1 MRVYVIPGNPI
12 SLKRPRFSSATKRM
26 YNSQRNE
33 MLVLSIG
40 LQSQHDNEPLHEGP
54 LHMDVTF
61 YMPIPASMTKKNQ
74 EKLIMQ
80 PNHSRPDLDN
90 LIKLVADISNGIIYK
105 DDAAI
110 ASISAKKVYDINP
123 RTEFSIQSIKTG
135 EKYGKK
141 V

>member
-12 SLKRPRFSSATKRM
+12 SLKRPRYSSATKRM

-33 MLVLSIG
+33 MLVMSIG
-40 LQSQHDNEPLHEGP
+40 LQSQHDDDPLFEGP

-61 YMPIPASMTKKNQ
+61 YMPIPASMSKKTQDRLNRSH
-74 EKLIMQ
+74 
-80 PNHSRPDLDN
+80 NTSRPDLDN
-90 LIKLVADISNGIIYK
+90 LIKLVADISNGILYK
-105 DDAAI
+105 DDALI

-123 RTEFSIQSIKTG
+123 RTEFSIQSIKSG
-135 EKYGKK
+135 EKDGKK

>member
-26 YNSQRNE
+26 YNPQRNE
-33 MLVLSIG
+33 MLILSIG
-40 LQSQHDNEPLHEGP
+40 LQSQHDDEPLFEGP

-61 YMPIPASMTKKNQ
+61 FMPIPSKTSKKAKQ
-74 EKLIMQ
+74 DIILK
-80 PNHSRPDLDN
+80 PDATRPDLDN
-90 LIKLVADISNGIIYK
+90 LIKFVADISNGVLYK
-105 DDAAI
+105 DDALI

-123 RTEFSIQSIKTG
+123 RTEFSIQSIKSG
-135 EKYGKK
+135 EKHGKK